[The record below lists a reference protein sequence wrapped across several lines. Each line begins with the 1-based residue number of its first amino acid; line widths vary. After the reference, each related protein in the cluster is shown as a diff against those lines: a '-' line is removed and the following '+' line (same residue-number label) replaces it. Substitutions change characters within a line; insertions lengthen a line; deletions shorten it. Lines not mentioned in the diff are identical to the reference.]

1 MTTEHSYKARVL
13 RCQGGL
19 YTLQALEAAGEALF
33 AADPAAVYLR
43 QQRAGLARPRGIF
56 RKQSQRIMTGDYVSF
71 EASED
76 PDVPWVISELHTRR
90 NLMLRPPLAN
100 TDLLLVCFSAQ
111 KPLCDFLL
119 LDKLLSYALLLDIQ
133 PLLVFTKADLVE
145 EESLSTFI
153 RDVQAYRQAGYLAWL
168 SARDGSGL
176 AVSEEEAGDEPPILE
191 QQALMRR
198 VVELAQGRQL
208 ALAGPS
214 GVGKSS
220 LMNALLEERYM
231 ETGGISQKLARGKHT
246 TRHVELLPVGGC
258 LVADTPGFSSFDLP
272 YTEMEEAQL
281 LLAYPEFRAAAEAC
295 RFPACSH
302 SHEPDCAVRAAVE
315 AQESLRPRY
324 LRYLHILEEW
334 RKAQRKR
341 YR

>member
-176 AVSEEEAGDEPPILE
+176 A
-191 QQALMRR
+191 
-198 VVELAQGRQL
+198 QGRQL

-315 AQESLRPRY
+315 AQETLRPRY

-334 RKAQRKR
+334 REAQRKR